1 MTGALLAIVSA
12 IYFPGIIL
20 RVKSIA
26 SGRKGPGI
34 LQPWRNIFLLFR
46 KSSVFSTTTSF
57 IFRLAPAV
65 YFATICCALML
76 LPFPGTPSIMGFEG
90 DFILFAYLLA
100 LGKLM
105 FILGAM
111 DTGSS
116 FEGMGANREA
126 LYSLLTEPAFFILLS
141 TFALLSGNLSMHDIF
156 SHFQFAGEF
165 SLITGAI
172 AIYLLVQIAMIEN
185 SRMPVDDPK
194 THLELTMVHEVMI
207 LDYSGVDLALIQTG
221 TNLKFVLYGGL
232 IANFFMPAN
241 TDWLQV
247 IAAIHDSRFTV
258 QVLATLLNV
267 VTFLAVQAVF
277 AVAIGLMESFR
288 ARKKLAKNPQFI
300 VTLSSIAL
308 VGFILVLLLT
318 RNLIR

>member
-12 IYFPGIIL
+12 LFFPGIIL

-34 LQPWRNIFLLFR
+34 LQPWKNIFLLFR

-57 IFRLAPAV
+57 IFRLAPAF
-65 YFATICCALML
+65 YLSTIVCAMLL
-76 LPFPGTPSIMGFEG
+76 LPFPGMHSVFGFEG
-90 DFILFAYLLA
+90 DFVLFAYLLA

-105 FILGAM
+105 FILAAL

-126 LYSLLTEPAFFILLS
+126 LYSMLTEPAFFILLGTLS
-141 TFALLSGNLSMHDIF
+141 LLSGHFSMQDIF
-156 SHFQFAGEF
+156 THCQFAGEI
-165 SLITGAI
+165 SLITGCI

-207 LDYSGVDLALIQTG
+207 LDYSGFDLALIQTG

-232 IANFFMPAN
+232 IANFLMPAVA
-241 TDWLQV
+241 DWSIIKSSWL
-247 IAAIHDSRFTV
+247 
-258 QVLATLLNV
+258 LALGSWHVKEIILNV
-267 VTFLAVQAVF
+267 SIFFMVQAVF
-277 AVAIGLMESFR
+277 AAAIGLMESFR
-288 ARKKLAKNPQFI
+288 ARKKMAKNPQFI

-308 VGFILVLLLT
+308 IGFILVLLLT
-318 RNLIR
+318 LNLIR

>member
-1 MTGALLAIVSA
+1 MTGALLAILSA
-12 IYFPGIIL
+12 VFFPGIIL

-34 LQPWRNIFLLFR
+34 LQPWKNIILLFR

-76 LPFPGTPSIMGFEG
+76 LPFPGMPSVLGFKG

-100 LGKLM
+100 LGKLL
-105 FILGAM
+105 FILGAL

-116 FEGMGANREA
+116 FEGMGASREA
-126 LYSLLTEPAFFILLS
+126 LYSMLTEPAFFILLGTLS
-141 TFALLSGNLSMHDIF
+141 LLSGQFSMQTIF
-156 SHFQFAGEF
+156 PDFQFAGEF
-165 SLITGAI
+165 SLITGGI

-207 LDYSGVDLALIQTG
+207 LDYSGVDLALIQTA

-232 IANFFMPAN
+232 IANLILPGEGG
-241 TDWLQV
+241 W
-247 IAAIHDSRFTV
+247 
-258 QVLATLLNV
+258 LATNV
-267 VTFLAVQAVF
+267 MLFFVVQAGF
-277 AVAIGLMESFR
+277 AAAIGLMESFR

-308 VGFILVLLLT
+308 LGFILVLLLT